1 MSRST
6 DPARAKVAPPTLA
19 DIDGRALRFER
30 DRRAL
35 IDAVIAA
42 HLDTGVSA
50 NNLAHTLNESL
61 SGPGWGR
68 DRVLALLAAARNERA
83 AHTALADYIPHR
95 LAVWADVYGEH
106 GAIACELVARSPDP
120 ITSEDARRIL
130 AALATVGLTVDEA
143 ALVDLSS
150 HADRDALPLTRIK
163 S

>member
-6 DPARAKVAPPTLA
+6 DPTRTKAAPPTLA
-19 DIDGRALRFER
+19 DIDDRALHFER

-42 HLDTGVSA
+42 HLDAGVSA
-50 NNLAHTLNESL
+50 NNLAHTLSESL

-83 AHTALADYIPHR
+83 AHAALAEYIPHS

-106 GAIACELVARSPDP
+106 GTIACELVARSPDP
-120 ITSEDARRIL
+120 ITGEDARRIL
-130 AALATVGLTVDEA
+130 AALATIGLTVDAA
-143 ALVDLSS
+143 ALVGLSTL
-150 HADRDALPLTRIK
+150 ADRDALPITRIK